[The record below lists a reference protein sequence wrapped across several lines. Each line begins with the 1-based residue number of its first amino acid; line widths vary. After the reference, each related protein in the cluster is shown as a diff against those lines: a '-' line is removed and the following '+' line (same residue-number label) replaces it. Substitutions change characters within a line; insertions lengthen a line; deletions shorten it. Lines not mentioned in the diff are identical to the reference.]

1 MAHNES
7 LSDMLGLPTA
17 AEVGRANEWFSFIC
31 MAVGWFLIL
40 TSLGGWWRV
49 KRFERGLRN
58 AQRES
63 EAAQAEAAAGRGEGQ
78 GDVSNLSTTSTTTNT
93 GNEEVGPRDPR
104 YYTNA
109 LRDWAM
115 GLRDIQRG
123 FYGMR
128 GRPVG
133 GNQGGRDGNGE
144 GDEHELLDAQGFG
157 LGPMSRDDGD
167 GSGGGGGVGESR
179 RTRPRGLWGV

>member
-1 MAHNES
+1 MRHNKT
-7 LSDMLGLPTA
+7 LADMLHLPSA
-17 AEVGRANEWFSFIC
+17 AEVGRANEWFSFLC
-31 MAVGWFLIL
+31 MAVGWFLVL

-63 EAAQAEAAAGRGEGQ
+63 EAAQAAAAEGRGEGT
-78 GDVSNLSTTSTTTNT
+78 GDVNELSTTATT
-93 GNEEVGPRDPR
+93 GDGGLGPRDPR

-109 LRDWAM
+109 FRDWVA

-133 GNQGGRDGNGE
+133 ARSGDGD
-144 GDEHELLDAQGFG
+144 GDEHELLEAQGFG
-157 LGPMSRDDGD
+157 LGTMSNTQAGEE
-167 GSGGGGGVGESR
+167 GSSVR
-179 RTRPRGLWGV
+179 RPRGLWGV